1 MELKY
6 LFSKESQY
14 TKEVIY
20 VIKEAENMNKEAS
33 NTILKFLE
41 EPSDNV
47 IGFFLTKD
55 KNNIISTIQS
65 RCQIIEVVFDNTIS
79 ENLGITDSEYQ
90 NYLEIIVNY
99 LRQIEEDNDAILMN
113 KEIVDNYEKKDIVVI
128 MQIILEVYKTIL
140 EKKKDDQLLNQLDFL
155 NKLSYNN
162 VERKVNL
169 IIEILNEIKF
179 NVNIQ
184 LLLDRF
190 VLEMESINNESI

>member
-128 MQIILEVYKTIL
+128 VQIILEVYKTIL
-140 EKKKDDQLLNQLDFL
+140 EKKKNDQLLNQLDFL

>member
-20 VIKEAENMNKEAS
+20 VIKEAEKMNKEAS

-90 NYLEIIVNY
+90 SYLEIIVNY

-128 MQIILEVYKTIL
+128 VQIILEVYKTIL
-140 EKKKDDQLLNQLDFL
+140 EKKKNDQLLNQLDFL